1 MTMDNVSFIAIEHFS
16 GSITDFAIID
26 LGDGKFQSMT
36 KLDYEAQ
43 QAEQSTP
50 IVIDEA
56 KAK

>member
-1 MTMDNVSFIAIEHFS
+1 MDNVSFIAIEHFS

-36 KLDYEAQ
+36 KLDYESQ

-56 KAK
+56 ETK